1 MIAKNVN
8 LMRDKD
14 MNNRRDFLEKKTPRL
29 ISLRI

>member
-14 MNNRRDFLEKKTPRL
+14 INSRRDFLEKNPRL